1 MCKEV
6 IQKFKNIIILEEKME
21 VVKVETYLGLGLLT
35 MVSANNGV
43 SDLVKKAKWGTT
55 KIFQD
60 NK

>member
-43 SDLVKKAKWGTT
+43 SDLVKKAK
-55 KIFQD
+55 
-60 NK
+60 